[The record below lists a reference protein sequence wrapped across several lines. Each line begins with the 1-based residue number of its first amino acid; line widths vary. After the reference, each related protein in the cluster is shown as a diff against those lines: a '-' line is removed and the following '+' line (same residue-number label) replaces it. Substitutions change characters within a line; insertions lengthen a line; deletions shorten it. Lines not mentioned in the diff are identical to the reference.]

1 MTDEMNDFADLFNN
15 PDDEEE
21 MKKYNH
27 WMDLARTVNSVMY
40 SMRQSANLV
49 FPADNDQE

>member
-1 MTDEMNDFADLFNN
+1 MNDFAALFNN
-15 PDDEEE
+15 PDDPAE
-21 MKKYNH
+21 MKKYQH

-40 SMRQSANLV
+40 SLRQSASLV